1 MYMKN
6 ISIVI
11 PDLAGGGAQR
21 AAAKLSSVL
30 SEGNNVKIVLFQ
42 DRNIE
47 YEYGGDLV
55 QLEDPLSRK
64 RSTLPELVHRIRRLG
79 QFKRLNHISAS
90 ISFKEGASLVN
101 ILSKKQDRVIVSVRT
116 AHYVEKYSLRERL
129 RLRLIYGLYN
139 RADKIVTVSKLLEKE
154 MVTKYGISRDKIE
167 VIYNH
172 YDVEKIR
179 ELAQSPIEPELSSL
193 FDGPVLIT
201 AGRLVFQKGHWY
213 LVRAFAQVLEEVPD
227 ARLVILGKGELE
239 EDLKAL
245 IRDLNLEDR
254 VHLLG
259 YRNNPFSYISR
270 SSAFVM
276 PSLYEGF
283 PNALCEA
290 MACGVPVISTDCKSG
305 PREILSPLT
314 EFDRV
319 TGDVDYAPYGILTP
333 PFDGE
338 TYSAIEP
345 LTPSEK
351 SLAEAMTAILKDSGL
366 SARYAEQAQHRVMEL
381 TLTQVI
387 KKWET
392 LLS

>member
-1 MYMKN
+1 MKN

-21 AAAKLSSVL
+21 AAAKLSCVL
-30 SEGNNVKIVLFQ
+30 SEGNHVKIVLFQ
-42 DRNIE
+42 DRKVE
-47 YEYGGDLV
+47 YEYGGELV
-55 QLEDPLSRK
+55 QLESPLSRK
-64 RSTLPELVHRIRRLG
+64 HSTLPQLFLRIRKLG
-79 QFKRLNHISAS
+79 QFKRSHHIFAS

-154 MVTKYGISRDKIE
+154 MVTKYGISKDKIE

-179 ELAQSPIEPELSSL
+179 ELARAPIEPELTSL
-193 FDGPVLIT
+193 FNGPVLIT

-213 LVRAFAQVLEEVPD
+213 LIRAFSEVLKEVPN
-227 ARLVILGKGELE
+227 AKLVILGKGELE
-239 EDLKAL
+239 EDLRTL
-245 IRDLNLEDR
+245 IRDLDLQES

-259 YRNNPFSYISR
+259 YRNNPFAYISR
-270 SSAFVM
+270 SSGFVM

-290 MACGVPVISTDCKSG
+290 MACGVPVISADCKSG

-314 EFDRV
+314 PFDLV
-319 TGDVDYAPYGILTP
+319 TQKVDYAPYGILTP

-345 LTPSEK
+345 LTPPER
-351 SLAEAMTAILKDSGL
+351 AFTEAMTAILKDSDL
-366 SARYAEQAQHRVMEL
+366 NARYADQAQNRVMEL
-381 TLTQVI
+381 TLSQVL
-387 KKWET
+387 KKWEN